1 MSEGEGDSDGSGER
15 FEALDAKALA
25 RRMGVSRATAYRQIE
40 ALRARQGVPG
50 ILRVQFAPAVLG
62 FGAVRMKFVVLWPVF
77 DVEPGASSNDNA
89 TVDNDNAAEHGE
101 LIEGDARPG
110 RGRRSR
116 SRRRGR

>member
-1 MSEGEGDSDGSGER
+1 MSDGDGDSDDSGGR

-40 ALRARQGVPG
+40 ALRARQGCPG

-62 FGAVRMKFVVLWPVF
+62 FGAIRQKFVVLWPVF

-89 TVDNDNAAEHGE
+89 TVDNDNAAE
-101 LIEGDARPG
+101 LIEGDARPS